1 MPHNTPYWGWCPQ
14 AGAARTTTL
23 AIDQTNYGDGY
34 NHRATRGINPAR
46 PAWSLV
52 VPFVGL
58 DELNTM
64 DSFLVAYAAIGF
76 WFTPPD
82 GPDDLFVS
90 CDTWSATIADT
101 NRAKGIVGT
110 LQATFVRQFN
120 PQPLNAP
127 P

>member
-1 MPHNTPYWGWCPQ
+1 MAHNTPYWSWCAAP
-14 AGAARTTTL
+14 GAARSTAL

-46 PAWSLV
+46 PSWTLTF
-52 VPFVGL
+52 PFVGL
-58 DELNTM
+58 DELQ
-64 DSFLVAYAAIGF
+64 DFDDFLVANAATGF

-82 GPDDLFVS
+82 SATDLFVS
-90 CDTWSATIADT
+90 CDTWSATIVDT
-101 NRAKGIVGT
+101 NQGAGIVGT